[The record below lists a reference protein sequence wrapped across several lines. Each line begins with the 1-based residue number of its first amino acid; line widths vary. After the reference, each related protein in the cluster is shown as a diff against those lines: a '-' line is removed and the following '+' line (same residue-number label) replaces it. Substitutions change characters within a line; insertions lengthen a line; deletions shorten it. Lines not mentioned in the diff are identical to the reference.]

1 MACLDTIGAHH
12 RPRFNSDVPD
22 HARAV
27 KPKAP
32 FGVPLSPVSL
42 ARAQSKRSICGATPG
57 AGAIGN
63 ILVGN
68 GDGTAWLG
76 KRQGNKVSGARL

>member
-32 FGVPLSPVSL
+32 FASLSPPYLSL
-42 ARAQSKRSICGATPG
+42 APSRNAPFAAPRVG

-68 GDGTAWLG
+68 GDSTAWLG
-76 KRQGNKVSGARL
+76 ERQGNKVSGARL